1 MLALNPLH
9 TFYRSESVYVYL
21 EVYNLARDDFGGTRY
36 EITYRIGR
44 PDETEVV
51 PERFE
56 AVALAEPVG
65 EVRLRAGPVRED
77 GPVEYQ
83 VRYIPAERD
92 RVSRMFRKFESE
104 AGETAVTVRYEG
116 DRADD
121 FTYLQ
126 IALDGVPVGLH
137 RLSVK
142 LKNLNSGGKGDEKR
156 VLFRVIE

>member
-1 MLALNPLH
+1 M
-9 TFYRSESVYVYL
+9 
-21 EVYNLARDDFGGTRY
+21 
-36 EITYRIGR
+36 
-44 PDETEVV
+44 V
-51 PERFE
+51 PGRFE
-56 AVALAEPVG
+56 AVALAEPPG
-65 EVRLRAGPVRED
+65 NVRLRIGALREG

-104 AGETAVTVRYEG
+104 TGETTVTVRYEG

-126 IALDGVPVGLH
+126 IALDSVPVGVH
-137 RLSVK
+137 RLSVE
-142 LKNLNSGGKGDEKR
+142 LKDLNSAGQGDGRR